1 MSVKSEKNPFQ
12 RLFII
17 GSGLVFLGFMVV
29 PLAEVFR
36 NSSQPSP
43 PTATSQIAAA
53 YQQMQVQEQG
63 YEQVLKREP
72 NNPTA
77 LKDVVQLRLQMY
89 KLKGSI
95 ALLEKTVDPL
105 DKLIQLYPKEKSL
118 LALRDEIKQQIAAQQ
133 PGKPSQSPSK
143 TDVPPSSQEPK

>member
-1 MSVKSEKNPFQ
+1 MSEKSAKNPFQ
-12 RLFII
+12 RFFII

-36 NSSQPSP
+36 NASQPSP

-77 LKDVVQLRLQMY
+77 LQGVVQLRLQMY

-105 DKLIQLYPKEKSL
+105 EKLIQLYPKEKAL
-118 LALRDEIKQQIAAQQ
+118 LALRDEIKQQITAQKQ
-133 PGKPSQSPSK
+133 AKSSQSSSQ
-143 TDVPPSSQEPK
+143 TTPPSSQEQK